1 MQAQRRMDARLT
13 WPAHGMHAAP
23 LSWRIGVDIAVGI
36 GVDIA
41 VGIGVDIA
49 VGIGVDIAVGA
60 LGLD

>member
-1 MQAQRRMDARLT
+1 
-13 WPAHGMHAAP
+13 MHAAP

-41 VGIGVDIA
+41 VG
-49 VGIGVDIAVGA
+49 A